1 VIRQLTTFLL
11 IGIWPSL
18 LCGDEWRPASAPL
31 STRWS
36 KEVSPERVLA
46 EYPRPQMVRDAWQNL
61 NGLWQLAIADE
72 GESPPLG
79 QDLARR
85 ILVPFPIESALSG
98 VMEHAERL
106 WYRRLFTLPSAWSG
120 KRVLL
125 HFGAVDWETRVWVNG
140 HELGT
145 HRGGYD
151 PFSFDIT
158 DALAD
163 AGPQEIVVGVFDPT
177 DGGPQPRGKQ
187 VSRPQGIY
195 YSPTTGIWQTVW
207 LEPVAE
213 SHLGKLRI
221 VPDVDAMGVRVSSMA
236 ERVTD
241 AHRVRITIRQGER
254 VVGSGS
260 GDVGKSVEIKIPG
273 AKLWSPESPFLYDL
287 DVELLEG
294 DQVVDR
300 VRSYCGLRK
309 IEVGRDERGVTRILL
324 NDQPYFQVGPLDQ
337 GFWPDGL
344 YTAPSDEAL
353 RYDLEMTKELGF
365 NMTRKHVK
373 VEPARWY
380 YWCDKLGLLVWQ
392 DMPSGDASV
401 GQGKGEIHRMPYA
414 AEQFEQE
421 LKRMID
427 ALSNHPSIVMWVVF
441 NEGWGQFDTAR
452 LTNWVK
458 GYDPTRLTNGAS
470 GWNDMQ
476 VGDVHDIHAYP
487 GPRSPE
493 PETRRAAVLGEFGG
507 LGLGVDGH
515 TWAQRTW
522 GYRSMQSSDELTR
535 KYERL
540 LEEVWK
546 LKDKPGLSAAV
557 YTQIT
562 DVETEANGL
571 LTYDRAVVKVD
582 KLRLAA
588 ANRGD
593 FSLAPRLTTVMP
605 TARQEAALWRYRH
618 EPPLEGWQSVQFDA
632 GSWTQGQ
639 GGFGTRGTPG
649 ATVRTEWKTADI
661 WLRGEVTLAEGDAEN
676 LFLNVHHDEDAEI
689 YVNGVLAAKLA
700 GYTTDYEEVALAEPA
715 RAALKPG
722 KNVLAVHCHQTGG
735 GQYIDVGLVRIARPK

>member
-1 VIRQLTTFLL
+1 
-11 IGIWPSL
+11 
-18 LCGDEWRPASAPL
+18 
-31 STRWS
+31 
-36 KEVSPERVLA
+36 
-46 EYPRPQMVRDAWQNL
+46 M
-61 NGLWQLAIADE
+61 
-72 GESPPLG
+72 
-79 QDLARR
+79 
-85 ILVPFPIESALSG
+85 
-98 VMEHAERL
+98 
-106 WYRRLFTLPSAWSG
+106 
-120 KRVLL
+120 
-125 HFGAVDWETRVWVNG
+125 
-140 HELGT
+140 
-145 HRGGYD
+145 
-151 PFSFDIT
+151 
-158 DALAD
+158 
-163 AGPQEIVVGVFDPT
+163 
-177 DGGPQPRGKQ
+177 
-187 VSRPQGIY
+187 
-195 YSPTTGIWQTVW
+195 
-207 LEPVAE
+207 
-213 SHLGKLRI
+213 
-221 VPDVDAMGVRVSSMA
+221 
-236 ERVTD
+236 
-241 AHRVRITIRQGER
+241 
-254 VVGSGS
+254 
-260 GDVGKSVEIKIPG
+260 
-273 AKLWSPESPFLYDL
+273 
-287 DVELLEG
+287 
-294 DQVVDR
+294 VDR

-309 IEVGRDERGVTRILL
+309 IEIGPDDRGDTRILL
-324 NDQPYFQVGPLDQ
+324 NGKPYFQIGPLDQ

-392 DMPSGDASV
+392 DMPSGDASAS
-401 GQGKGEIHRMPYA
+401 QGKGEIHRTSAA

-421 LKRMID
+421 LKRIID
-427 ALSNHPSIVMWVVF
+427 ALANHPSIVMWVVF
-441 NEGWGQFDTAR
+441 NEGWGQYDTAR

-458 GYDPTRLTNGAS
+458 QYDPTRLTNGAS

-493 PETRRAAVLGEFGG
+493 PEARRAAVLGEFGG

-515 TWAQRTW
+515 TWARRTW

-540 LEEVWK
+540 LEEAWK

-593 FSLAPRLTTVMP
+593 FSLAPSVTTVMP
-605 TARQEAALWRYRH
+605 TARQEVALWRYRQ
-618 EPPLEGWQSVQFDA
+618 ESPPEGWQSVQFDA

-639 GGFGTRGTPG
+639 GGVGTRGTPG

-661 WLRGEVTLAEGDAEN
+661 WLRREVTLAEGDAEN
-676 LFLNVHHDEDAEI
+676 LFLSVHHDEDAEI

-700 GYTTDYEEVALAEPA
+700 GYTTDYEEVALAEAA
-715 RAALKPG
+715 RAAVKLG

-735 GQYIDVGLVRIARPK
+735 GQ